1 MFFSTERFACNCS
14 KSAVAAALPPHGDYR
29 RTRPKLQGCHALHY
43 PSLKRRKQLSLWC
56 ALVCWSIQKRKRKN
70 KVWCVDLGD
79 DIVQYRGGVHGSDT
93 RLALRKLLVPFSSSY
108 SVGTKV
114 SLSFGAQQLSV
125 IIIIQAYIMYVTI
138 LCVGTKHSYTYFKAF
153 WQQLTDGQ
161 GDAVALWWNCT
172 YNIRNIVCFL
182 KELLQ
187 SETNSTHI
195 TQSTGKYL

>member
-1 MFFSTERFACNCS
+1 MFFSKERFACNCS
-14 KSAVAAALPPHGDYR
+14 KSAVAAALPQHGDYR

-43 PSLKRRKQLSLWC
+43 PSLKRRNNYLSG
-56 ALVCWSIQKRKRKN
+56 ALSSAGLSKKEKEKKN
-70 KVWCVDLGD
+70 VWCVDLGD

-108 SVGTKV
+108 IFCVGTKV

-172 YNIRNIVCFL
+172 YNII
-182 KELLQ
+182 
-187 SETNSTHI
+187 
-195 TQSTGKYL
+195 